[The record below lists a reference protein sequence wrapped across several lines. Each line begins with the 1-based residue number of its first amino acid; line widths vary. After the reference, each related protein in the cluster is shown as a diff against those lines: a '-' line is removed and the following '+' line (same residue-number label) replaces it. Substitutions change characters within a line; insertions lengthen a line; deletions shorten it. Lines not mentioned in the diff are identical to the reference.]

1 MRTPFLSFRKSTPI
15 NALKVSILR
24 TRKKGL
30 VELIQIFNVKLN
42 IEMTIITF
50 MVLHNMI
57 KRKEKK
63 RTGLVFDVG
72 YDSKT
77 ALKWVG

>member
-1 MRTPFLSFRKSTPI
+1 
-15 NALKVSILR
+15 
-24 TRKKGL
+24 
-30 VELIQIFNVKLN
+30 
-42 IEMTIITF
+42 MTIITF